1 MDVPASY
8 TQTQPVVLEPNEPRD
23 ARDMGRII
31 LNSTQPGTIDVG
43 WEAPNEA
50 PVDYRISWAKVGE
63 PFPIWTDL
71 SGNAFPTDTSHTIT
85 GLEEGETYKVKVRA
99 RYDGTA
105 GDWSGEVMIAVAG
118 AAATTAT
125 PDNPTITDSA
135 NSPPTASAGPDQ
147 TAAEGSAVSL
157 DGAVADSDTEDTLTY
172 SWSHNSTLSI
182 TFDASALDASF
193 TAPNVGS
200 DTPVE
205 FTLTVSDSAA
215 SASDTVTVTITDS
228 ANSPPTASAGPNQTA
243 AEGSAVSLDGA
254 VTDSDTEDTL
264 TYSWSHNSTLSI
276 TFDASALDASFTA
289 PQVDS
294 DTAIAFTLTADDGVV
309 VHSDTVTVTV
319 LDVPASYT
327 QTQPVVLEPNEP
339 RDARDMGRIILNSTQ
354 PGTIDV
360 GWEAPNEAPVDYRIS
375 WAKVGEPFPI
385 WTDLSGNAFPTDTSH
400 TITGLEE
407 GETYKVKVRA
417 RYDGT
422 AGDWSGEATIAV
434 AETR

>member
-1 MDVPASY
+1 M
-8 TQTQPVVLEPNEPRD
+8 T
-23 ARDMGRII
+23 
-31 LNSTQPGTIDVG
+31 
-43 WEAPNEA
+43 
-50 PVDYRISWAKVGE
+50 
-63 PFPIWTDL
+63 L
-71 SGNAFPTDTSHTIT
+71 SGTVSDDDPGDAPTYSWTHDGALAITIT
-85 GLEEGETYKVKVRA
+85 G
-99 RYDGTA
+99 
-105 GDWSGEVMIAVAG
+105 S
-118 AAATTAT
+118 
-125 PDNPTITDSA
+125 DS
-135 NSPPTASAGPDQ
+135 
-147 TAAEGSAVSL
+147 
-157 DGAVADSDTEDTLTY
+157 
-172 SWSHNSTLSI
+172 LS
-182 TFDASALDASF
+182 ASF
-193 TAPNVGS
+193 TAPDVAANTTITV
-200 DTPVE
+200 
-205 FTLTVSDSAA
+205 TLTVNDGTVEV
-215 SASDTVTVTITDS
+215 SDTLQVTIADS
-228 ANSPPTASAGPNQTA
+228 PNSPPTVNAGQDQEV
-243 AEGSAVSLDGA
+243 AEGATVTLSGTVSDDDPEDAPTYSWTHDGA
-254 VTDSDTEDTL
+254 LSITITGSDSLSASFTAPDVAANTTITVTLTVDDGTVEVSDTLQVTIADSPNSPPTVNAGQDQEVAEGATVTLSGTVSDDDPGDTL
-264 TYSWSHNSTLSI
+264 AYSWSHNSTLSI

-407 GETYKVKVRA
+407 GETYKMKMRA

>member
-1 MDVPASY
+1 MTAS
-8 TQTQPVVLEPNEPRD
+8 D
-23 ARDMGRII
+23 AWTRPLRPPTSRLGHH
-31 LNSTQPGTIDVG
+31 LS
-43 WEAPNEA
+43 
-50 PVDYRISWAKVGE
+50 
-63 PFPIWTDL
+63 PFTL
-71 SGNAFPTDTSHTIT
+71 TVS
-85 GLEEGETYKVKVRA
+85 
-99 RYDGTA
+99 
-105 GDWSGEVMIAVAG
+105 
-118 AAATTAT
+118 
-125 PDNPTITDSA
+125 DSA
-135 NSPPTASAGPDQ
+135 AVEASDTVTGHHHGLAQQLPRRSSAGPDQ

-172 SWSHNSTLSI
+172 SWSHNSTLPI
-182 TFDASALDASF
+182 TL
-193 TAPNVGS
+193 
-200 DTPVE
+200 
-205 FTLTVSDSAA
+205 
-215 SASDTVTVTITDS
+215 
-228 ANSPPTASAGPNQTA
+228 
-243 AEGSAVSLDGA
+243 
-254 VTDSDTEDTL
+254 
-264 TYSWSHNSTLSI
+264 
-276 TFDASALDASFTA
+276 DASALDASFTA

-339 RDARDMGRIILNSTQ
+339 RDARDMGRIILSSTQ

-375 WAKVGEPFPI
+375 WAKVGEPFPL